1 MFQAHKLKYIKTETK
16 SGEDKAMTGNIVNKA
31 QSALTGKSILKKLGI
46 KKSEMMS
53 HISETGW
60 KQNMLK
66 CLGENSFKAADV
78 LAAAKPLMDRFS
90 QEPEAGWLEFAC
102 QIARAEFYPENFSVQ
117 GDCANEKK
125 ALIILM
131 ESYRAALDAE
141 RAAFPETSK
150 TSLRLLEPAEVA
162 ECVAE
167 SEYLRFREFW
177 YSRYVFEFMRI
188 YSEITPFNISEH
200 ISGVHYI
207 SMHIGSQLA
216 DRGLPVDMA
225 LLSGAAAGHDLG
237 KFGCSAREAARIP
250 YLHYYYTDELL
261 KKLDMPMIAHIASN
275 HSTWDLEL
283 ENLSVESLILIY
295 SDFRVKNYRAEG
307 REHIRFYTLE
317 QAFDVILKKLDNVDS
332 AKRRRYEKVY
342 AKLLDFENYL
352 KNLGVITDIDRQKPA
367 HTEAPQKDAAL
378 LFGNEVVQRLKYT
391 AIDHNI
397 KLMSIFNNES
407 AFGSLIEAARSERQW
422 KKQRTYLNILTE
434 YCTYMT
440 KPEKLMTVSF
450 LYELLSHREGDIR
463 RQAARLIGLII
474 AQYDDV
480 YRKELPD
487 WVDMSDRS
495 DAVSLWETY
504 LSKIVFPDYR
514 MTDQHKSWIGYTL
527 KIVLAEL
534 LRSSDTDK
542 GFEFLNCFFALF
554 ERNRISE
561 KSAFVLLD
569 SFLMIPADMITADI
583 QLTVAEFVCRMSKK
597 ASVPLKIAA
606 LRAAERVSEMNISEQ
621 IKEQLLDAIKNI
633 RINYISAAYL
643 ISKIRNNID
652 GSGEFALDEAAA
664 SEEAVSNML
673 RDNLKVGRHWI
684 LKIINIEL
692 LLDIALN
699 SEDMSRRFYFAAHLS
714 NLLKVSER
722 VTVRHKAGESL
733 IKIAETLPAE
743 QINEIAIE
751 LMKGLEIGEYQFSK
765 YIPDYLGSLALLLPP
780 GELDEFVS
788 ALNGL
793 IEATD
798 DKIGSVALDTLGE
811 IIEQYSFY
819 RYKAGESAD
828 AYNQRKTTMLGMLL
842 KGLSNY
848 REAVSQ
854 EAFMVIGQHIFG
866 SGRMSEAEKT
876 DIFLL
881 IYKKMLTL
889 IAAEKNYDMNFLTNA
904 AALNH
909 IYRFISALPAQQL
922 AQGLAAHK
930 KIAFFPG
937 TFDPFSLSHKGI
949 VEAIAAEG
957 FEVYLAI
964 DEFSWSKKTQPR
976 MIRRRIISMS
986 VADRMN
992 VFLFPDDMPVNIAN
1006 PKDLKR
1012 LKEIF
1017 GQNEPYMVVGSDVIL
1032 NASSYKKPQELDSI
1046 HTMNHIVFRR
1056 QTGGEDS
1063 KSYEKLKAG
1072 YKYISGRIQ
1081 ELKLPVYL
1089 EDISSTRIRE
1099 NIDKGRDISNLIDS
1113 VAQNYIYEN
1122 SLYLREPQDKSFIEE
1137 RKLIV
1142 EPAAAAD
1149 RDVLKG
1155 MHEEIRKRGADIAA
1169 VERYIETP
1177 GVRTAVIRNKN
1188 GQVYAFAAAGVLE
1201 TKSLYDEFGDISI
1214 AEYIRNRAV
1223 GKMLV
1228 IKAIYCSK
1236 KADRSQMIRLLMGE
1250 ILSKA
1255 LCEEL
1260 VYAVYHPFDK
1270 KPQKEVVSALQ
1281 RQGFVEINIAGRDC
1295 GIYEV
1300 DMKEPVVVIENMSTA
1315 LKEPFNKSQRMQEI
1329 LKEAH
1334 EEMQKTLTGINPG
1347 GLVLSFNAELMN
1359 QRIVDIVTDINKV
1372 PNRQLKERVLG
1383 EYMCVP
1389 FGKIFRGVAVPN
1401 TVTKTLHTEKMF
1413 SPTLDSFIIKEYPMY
1428 AKINNQIKTIK
1439 SFDRPVILVDD
1450 LLHKGYRIKAIDPA
1464 LKDSDIDIKEVVVGV
1479 LSGRGKD
1486 LMTIQGRNV
1495 RSVYFL
1501 PNMKAWFVES
1511 TLCPFIGGDE
1521 VRSEEKTEANLINSI
1536 NLILPFAAP
1545 GFLADAPKGAVY
1557 DLSVT
1562 CLKNAARI
1570 FRGLEEEYQNMFKR
1584 KLTIKRLSDVI
1595 KSPRMPNGS
1604 NRVAVDFNLAPSV
1617 YMEDYMQRL
1626 KRLESA
1632 MK

>member
-1 MFQAHKLKYIKTETK
+1 
-16 SGEDKAMTGNIVNKA
+16 MTGNIINRA
-31 QSALTGKSILKKLGI
+31 ETALTGKPVLKKLGI
-46 KKSEMMS
+46 RKPEMLALMA
-53 HISETGW
+53 ETGW
-60 KQNMLK
+60 KKNMLN
-66 CLGENSFKAADV
+66 CLGENRFEAAEILGAV
-78 LAAAKPLMDRFS
+78 RPLMGKFAP
-90 QEPEAGWLEFAC
+90 EPETGWLEFAC
-102 QIARAEFYPENFSVQ
+102 SAARAELYPENFALDSEYK
-117 GDCANEKK
+117 DEKK

-131 ESYRAALDAE
+131 ESFRAALLAE
-141 RAAFPETSK
+141 RAVYPDAAK
-150 TSLRLLEPAEVA
+150 INLRLLDSEAAAGCVSEAE
-162 ECVAE
+162 
-167 SEYLRFREFW
+167 YTRFREFW
-177 YSRYVFEFMRI
+177 HSSYIFEFMRI
-188 YSEITPFNISEH
+188 YSEITPFNISDH

-207 SMHIGSQLA
+207 AMHIGSQLA

-237 KFGCSAREAARIP
+237 KFGCSEKETARIP

-261 KKLDMPMIAHIASN
+261 KRLNMPMIAHIASN

-295 SDFRVKNYRAEG
+295 ADFRVKNYRAG
-307 REHIRFYTLE
+307 SREHIRFYTLK
-317 QAFDVILKKLDNVDS
+317 QAFDVILQKLDNVDE
-332 AKRRRYEKVY
+332 AKHLRYEKVY

-352 KNLGVITDIDRQKPA
+352 KNLGVQTGTDSKEEPA
-367 HTEAPQKDAAL
+367 GEEAAKDAAL

-440 KPEKLMTVSF
+440 KNEKLMTVSF

-463 RQAARLIGLII
+463 RQAARLAGLII

-480 YRKELPD
+480 YRKELPE
-487 WVDMSDRS
+487 WVDLSGRS
-495 DAVSLWETY
+495 DAVLLWEEY
-504 LSKIVFPDYR
+504 LNKIVFPDYR
-514 MTDQHKSWIGYTL
+514 MTDQHRSWIGYTL
-527 KIVLAEL
+527 KIVLAEII
-534 LRSSDTDK
+534 RSSDRAKTA
-542 GFEFLNCFFALF
+542 EFLRCFFDLF
-554 ERNRISE
+554 QKNRISE

-569 SFLMIPADMITADI
+569 SVLMIPQSLITGDI
-583 QLTVAEFVCRMSKK
+583 QAEVAEFARRMSRK
-597 ASVPLKIAA
+597 SSNPLKIAA
-606 LRAAERVSEMNISEQ
+606 LRAAEHIAGMDISQHTAE
-621 IKEQLLDAIKNI
+621 EI
-633 RINYISAAYL
+633 RSAVRNVNINYCSVKYL
-643 ISKIRNNID
+643 KEKITNSIDRN
-652 GSGEFALDEAAA
+652 GEPALDRFMAD
-664 SEEAVSNML
+664 EEAVSNML
-673 RDNLKVGRHWI
+673 RDNLKVGKHWI

-692 LLDIALN
+692 LADIALK
-699 SEDMSRRFYFAAHLS
+699 SEDASRKFYFAAHFS

-722 VTVRHKAGESL
+722 VTVRHRAGESL
-733 IKIAETLPAE
+733 IAAAGTLPSE
-743 QINEIAIE
+743 QINEIAVE

-765 YIPDYLGSLALLLPP
+765 YIPDYLGSLVLLLPP
-780 GELDEFVS
+780 GELDEFVTS
-788 ALNGL
+788 LRGL
-793 IEATD
+793 IEATN

-811 IIEQYSFY
+811 IIEQYSSY
-819 RYKAGESAD
+819 RYREEETAAGYE
-828 AYNQRKTTMLGMLL
+828 NRKTLMLGMLL

-854 EAFMVIGQHIFG
+854 EAFMVTGQRIFG
-866 SGRMSEAEKT
+866 SSRMSDEEKT
-876 DIFLL
+876 DIFRR

-889 IAAEKNYDMNFLTNA
+889 IASEKNYDMNFFTNA

-909 IYRFISALPAQQL
+909 IYRFISAMNTGRYEESL
-922 AQGLAAHK
+922 AEDR

-976 MIRRRIISMS
+976 MIRRQIISMS

-1006 PKDLKR
+1006 PKDLKK

-1017 GQNEPYMVVGSDVIL
+1017 GESRLYMVVGSDVIL
-1032 NASSYKKPQELDSI
+1032 NASSYRKPPEPDSI

-1056 QTGGEDS
+1056 AIGGEDS
-1063 KSYEKLKAG
+1063 RNYEKLKAN
-1072 YKYISGRIQ
+1072 YKYISGRVQ

-1099 NIDKGRDISNLIDS
+1099 NIDRGRDISNLIDT
-1113 VAQNYIYEN
+1113 VAQNFIYEN
-1122 SLYLREPQDKSFIEE
+1122 SLYLREPQDKSFLEE
-1137 RKLIV
+1137 QKLLV
-1142 EPAAAAD
+1142 EPAAPAD
-1149 RDVLKG
+1149 RSILKG
-1155 MHEEIRKRGADIAA
+1155 LHEEIKKRGADISE
-1169 VERYIETP
+1169 VEKYIETP
-1177 GVRTAVIRNKN
+1177 DVSTAVIRNKN
-1188 GQVYAFAAAGVLE
+1188 GQIYAFAAAGILE
-1201 TKSLYDEFGDISI
+1201 TKNLYEEFGDISI

-1236 KADRSQMIRLLMGE
+1236 KADRSRLIRLLMGE

-1255 LCEEL
+1255 LEEEL
-1260 VYAVYHPFDK
+1260 VYAVYHPFDR
-1270 KPQKEVVSALQ
+1270 KPQQDAVSALQ
-1281 RQGFVEINIAGRDC
+1281 RQGFEEITIDGKAC

-1315 LKEPFNKSQRMQEI
+1315 LKEPFNKSSKMQEI
-1329 LKEAH
+1329 LKETH
-1334 EEMQKTLTGINPG
+1334 EEMQRALTKINPG

-1359 QRIVDIVTDINKV
+1359 QRIVDIVTDINGV
-1372 PNRQLKERVLG
+1372 PNRRLKERVLG

-1413 SPTLDSFIIKEYPMY
+1413 SPTLDSFVIKEYPMY
-1428 AKINNQIKTIK
+1428 AKIDNQIRTIK
-1439 SFDRPVILVDD
+1439 SFDRPIILVDD

-1464 LKDSDIDIKEVVVGV
+1464 LKQNNVDIKEVVVGV

-1486 LMTIQGRNV
+1486 LMTIQGRNAK
-1495 RSVYFL
+1495 SVYFL
-1501 PNMKAWFVES
+1501 PNLRAWFVES
-1511 TLCPFIGGDE
+1511 SLCPFIGGDE

-1562 CLKNAARI
+1562 CLRNAAKI
-1570 FRGLEEEYQNMFKR
+1570 FRGLEEEYQNMFER

-1604 NRVAVDFNLAPSV
+1604 NRVVVDFNLAPSV

-1626 KRLESA
+1626 ERLESA
-1632 MK
+1632 LK

>member
-1 MFQAHKLKYIKTETK
+1 
-16 SGEDKAMTGNIVNKA
+16 MTGNIINRA
-31 QSALTGKSILKKLGI
+31 EAALTGKTVLKKLGI
-46 KKSEMMS
+46 RKSEMPAL
-53 HISETGW
+53 ISKTGW
-60 KQNMLK
+60 KKNMLN
-66 CLGENSFKAADV
+66 CLGESRFKAADILKAV
-78 LAAAKPLMDRFS
+78 KPLMNEFAE
-90 QEPEAGWLEFAC
+90 EPAEGWLEFAC
-102 QIARAEFYPENFSVQ
+102 KVSRAGLYPENFALDSEYE
-117 GDCANEKK
+117 DEKK

-131 ESYRAALDAE
+131 ESCRAAFEAE
-141 RAAFPETSK
+141 RAAYPDAAK
-150 TSLRLLEPAEVA
+150 ISLRLLDSEATAGCVSEAE
-162 ECVAE
+162 
-167 SEYLRFREFW
+167 YIRFKEFW
-177 YSRYVFEFMRI
+177 RSRYIFEFMRI

-207 SMHIGSQLA
+207 AMHIGSQLA
-216 DRGLPVDMA
+216 EKGLPVDMA
-225 LLSGAAAGHDLG
+225 LMSGAAAGHDLG
-237 KFGCSAREAARIP
+237 KFGCSERESARIP

-261 KKLDMPMIAHIASN
+261 KRLNMPMIAHIASN

-295 SDFRVKNYRAEG
+295 ADFRVKNYRTGG
-307 REHIRFYTLE
+307 RERIKFYTLE
-317 QAFDVILKKLDNVDS
+317 EAFDVILGKLDNVDD
-332 AKRRRYEKVY
+332 AKRLRYEKVY

-352 KNLGVITDIDRQKPA
+352 KNLGVQTDIDSRESCLSETA
-367 HTEAPQKDAAL
+367 QKDASL

-397 KLMSIFNNES
+397 KLMSVFNNES

-440 KPEKLMTVSF
+440 KTEKLMTVSF

-463 RQAARLIGLII
+463 RQAARLIGIII

-480 YRKELPD
+480 YRKELPE
-487 WVDMSDRS
+487 WVDLSSRS

-504 LSKIVFPDYR
+504 LNKIVFPDYR

-527 KIVLAEL
+527 KIVLAEII
-534 LRSSDTDK
+534 RSSDRDK
-542 GFEFLNCFFALF
+542 TSEFLRCFFDLF
-554 ERNRISE
+554 HRNRISE

-569 SFLMIPADMITADI
+569 SFLMIPHELITEEI
-583 QLTVAEFVCRMSKK
+583 QTEVAEFACRMSKK

-606 LRAAERVSEMNISEQ
+606 LRAAEHISVMDISQHAAEE
-621 IKEQLLDAIKNI
+621 IMSAIKNV
-633 RINYISAAYL
+633 RINYCSVAYL
-643 ISKIRNNID
+643 TDKIRNNINGGGAPAID
-652 GSGEFALDEAAA
+652 KFMAD
-664 SEEAVSNML
+664 EEAVSNML
-673 RDNLKVGRHWI
+673 RDNLKVGRPWV

-699 SEDMSRRFYFAAHLS
+699 SEDTSRKFYFAAHFS

-722 VTVRHKAGESL
+722 VTVRHRAGESL
-733 IKIAETLPAE
+733 IAVAENLPSE
-743 QINEIAIE
+743 QINEIAVE

-765 YIPDYLGSLALLLPP
+765 YIPDYLGSLVLLLPP
-780 GELDEFVS
+780 GELDEFVA
-788 ALNGL
+788 ALRGL
-793 IEATD
+793 IEATN

-811 IIEQYSFY
+811 IIEQYSSY
-819 RYKAGESAD
+819 RHRGKETEAGYE
-828 AYNQRKTTMLGMLL
+828 QRKTTMLGMLL

-866 SGRMSEAEKT
+866 SSRMSDEQKT
-876 DIFLL
+876 DIFMR

-889 IAAEKNYDMNFLTNA
+889 IAAEKSYDMNFFTNA

-909 IYRFISALPAQQL
+909 IYRFISSLNTK
-922 AQGLAAHK
+922 GLEEEFKAER

-949 VEAIAAEG
+949 VEAIAAAG

-976 MIRRRIISMS
+976 MIRRQIISMS

-1006 PKDLKR
+1006 PKDLKK

-1017 GQNEPYMVVGSDVIL
+1017 GENEPYMVVGSDVIL
-1032 NASSYKKPQELDSI
+1032 NASSYRKPPEENSI

-1056 QTGGEDS
+1056 AIGGEDS
-1063 KSYEKLKAG
+1063 RNYEKLKAN
-1072 YKYISGRIQ
+1072 YKYISGKIQ

-1113 VAQNYIYEN
+1113 VAQNFIYEN
-1122 SLYLREPQDKSFIEE
+1122 SLYLREPQDKSFLEE
-1137 RKLIV
+1137 QKLLV
-1142 EPAAAAD
+1142 EPAMQAD
-1149 RDVLKG
+1149 RSILKG
-1155 MHEEIRKRGADIAA
+1155 LHEEIRKRGADAAA
-1169 VERYIETP
+1169 VERYIEDP
-1177 GVRTAVIRNKN
+1177 DVRTAVIRNKN
-1188 GQVYAFAAAGVLE
+1188 GQIYAFAVAGILE
-1201 TKSLYDEFGDISI
+1201 TKNLYEEFGDISI

-1228 IKAIYCSK
+1228 IKAIYCSRR
-1236 KADRSQMIRLLMGE
+1236 ADRSQLIRLLMGE

-1255 LCEEL
+1255 LEEEL
-1260 VYAVYHPFDK
+1260 VYAVYHPFDR
-1270 KPQKEVVSALQ
+1270 KPQQDIVSALQ
-1281 RQGFVEINIAGRDC
+1281 RQGFAEISIGGRGC

-1300 DMKEPVVVIENMSTA
+1300 DMKEPVVVIENMNTA
-1315 LKEPFNKSQRMQEI
+1315 LKEPFNKNPKMQEI
-1329 LKEAH
+1329 LKETH
-1334 EEMQKTLTGINPG
+1334 EEMQRALTEINPG

-1359 QRIVDIVTDINKV
+1359 QRIVDIVTDINGV

-1428 AKINNQIKTIK
+1428 AKIGNQIKTIK
-1439 SFDRPVILVDD
+1439 SFDRPIILVDD

-1464 LKDSDIDIKEVVVGV
+1464 LKRNNVDIKEVVVGV

-1486 LMTIQGRNV
+1486 LMTIQGRNAK
-1495 RSVYFL
+1495 SVYFL

-1545 GFLADAPKGAVY
+1545 GFLADAPRGAVY

-1562 CLKNAARI
+1562 CLKNAAKI
-1570 FRGLEEEYQNMFKR
+1570 FRGLEEEYQNMFER

-1626 KRLESA
+1626 ERLESA
-1632 MK
+1632 LK

>member
-1 MFQAHKLKYIKTETK
+1 
-16 SGEDKAMTGNIVNKA
+16 MTGNIINRA
-31 QSALTGKSILKKLGI
+31 ETALTGKPILKKLGVR
-46 KKSEMMS
+46 KPEMLALMS
-53 HISETGW
+53 KTGW
-60 KQNMLK
+60 KKNMLN
-66 CLGENSFKAADV
+66 CLGENRFEAADILSAV
-78 LAAAKPLMDRFS
+78 RPLMREFAA
-90 QEPEAGWLEFAC
+90 EPDEGWLEFAC
-102 QIARAEFYPENFSVQ
+102 SAARAELYPENFALDSEYK
-117 GDCANEKK
+117 DEKK

-131 ESYRAALDAE
+131 ESFRAALFAETAVYPDA
-141 RAAFPETSK
+141 AKIT
-150 TSLRLLEPAEVA
+150 LRLLDSRTAA
-162 ECVAE
+162 GCV
-167 SEYLRFREFW
+167 SETEYTRFKEFW
-177 YSRYVFEFMRI
+177 RSSYIFEFMRI
-188 YSEITPFNISEH
+188 YSEITPFNISDH

-207 SMHIGSQLA
+207 AMYIGSQLA
-216 DRGLPVDMA
+216 DKGLPVDMA

-237 KFGCSAREAARIP
+237 KFGCSEKETARIP

-261 KKLDMPMIAHIASN
+261 KRLNMPMIAHIASN

-295 SDFRVKNYRAEG
+295 ADFRVKNYRAG
-307 REHIRFYTLE
+307 SREYIRFYTLK
-317 QAFDVILKKLDNVDS
+317 QAFDVILQKLDNVDD
-332 AKRRRYEKVY
+332 AKRLRYEKVY

-352 KNLGVITDIDRQKPA
+352 KNLGVQVGIDSKEEPA
-367 HTEAPQKDAAL
+367 GEEAAKDASL

-407 AFGSLIEAARSERQW
+407 AFASLIEAARSERQW

-440 KPEKLMTVSF
+440 KNEKLMTVSF

-463 RQAARLIGLII
+463 RQAARLAGLII

-480 YRKELPD
+480 YRKELPE
-487 WVDMSDRS
+487 WVNLSGRS
-495 DAVSLWETY
+495 DAVMLWETY
-504 LSKIVFPDYR
+504 LNKIVFPDYR

-527 KIVLAEL
+527 KIVLAEII
-534 LRSSDTDK
+534 RSSDRAKTS
-542 GFEFLNCFFALF
+542 EFLRCFFDLF
-554 ERNRISE
+554 QKNRISE

-569 SFLMIPADMITADI
+569 SVLMIPRNLITCDI
-583 QLTVAEFVCRMSKK
+583 QAEVAEFACRMSKK
-597 ASVPLKIAA
+597 PSNPLKIAA
-606 LRAAERVSEMNISEQ
+606 LRAVEHISGMDISQHTAEEIRSAV
-621 IKEQLLDAIKNI
+621 KNVN
-633 RINYISAAYL
+633 INYCSVKYL
-643 ISKIRNNID
+643 KEKIANNMDKI
-652 GSGEFALDEAAA
+652 GEPALDSFIAD
-664 SEEAVSNML
+664 EEAVSNML
-673 RDNLKVGRHWI
+673 RDNLKVGKHWI

-692 LLDIALN
+692 LADIALK
-699 SEDMSRRFYFAAHLS
+699 SEETSRKFYFAAHFS

-722 VTVRHKAGESL
+722 VTVRHRAGESL
-733 IKIAETLPAE
+733 IAVAKTLPSE
-743 QINEIAIE
+743 QVNEIAVE

-765 YIPDYLGSLALLLPP
+765 YIPDYLGSLVLLLPP
-780 GELDEFVS
+780 GELDEFTVS
-788 ALNGL
+788 LRGL
-793 IEATD
+793 IEATN

-811 IIEQYSFY
+811 IIEQYSSY
-819 RYKAGESAD
+819 RYREEETAAD
-828 AYNQRKTTMLGMLL
+828 YENRKTAMLGMLL

-854 EAFMVIGQHIFG
+854 EAFMVTGQRIFG
-866 SGRMSEAEKT
+866 SSRMSDEEKT
-876 DIFLL
+876 DIFRR

-889 IAAEKNYDMNFLTNA
+889 IASEKNYDMNFFTNA

-909 IYRFISALPAQQL
+909 IYRFISTLNMQKRDSDFAENR
-922 AQGLAAHK
+922 

-976 MIRRRIISMS
+976 MIRRQIISMS

-1006 PKDLKR
+1006 PKDLKK
-1012 LKEIF
+1012 LKGIF
-1017 GQNEPYMVVGSDVIL
+1017 GESRLYMVVGSDVIL
-1032 NASSYKKPQELDSI
+1032 NASSYRKPPEPDSI

-1056 QTGGEDS
+1056 AIGGEDS
-1063 KSYEKLKAG
+1063 KNYEKLKAN
-1072 YKYISGRIQ
+1072 YKYISGRVQ

-1099 NIDKGRDISNLIDS
+1099 NIDSGRDISNLIDT
-1113 VAQNYIYEN
+1113 VAQNFIYEN
-1122 SLYLREPQDKSFIEE
+1122 SLYLREPQDKSFLEE
-1137 RKLIV
+1137 QKLLV
-1142 EPAAAAD
+1142 EPAAQAD
-1149 RDVLKG
+1149 SSILQG
-1155 MHEEIRKRGADIAA
+1155 LHEEIKKRGADAAA
-1169 VERYIETP
+1169 VEKYIEAP
-1177 GVRTAVIRNKN
+1177 DVRTTAIRNKN
-1188 GQVYAFAAAGVLE
+1188 GQIYAFAAASILE
-1201 TKSLYDEFGDISI
+1201 TKNLYEEFGDISI

-1236 KADRSQMIRLLMGE
+1236 KTDRSRLIRLLMGE

-1255 LCEEL
+1255 LEEEL
-1260 VYAVYHPFDK
+1260 VYAVYHPFDRK
-1270 KPQKEVVSALQ
+1270 LQKDVVSALQ
-1281 RQGFVEINIAGRDC
+1281 RQGFAEIIIEGKPC

-1315 LKEPFNKSQRMQEI
+1315 LKEPFNKSPKMQEI
-1329 LKEAH
+1329 LKETH
-1334 EEMQKTLTGINPG
+1334 EEMQRALTKINPG

-1359 QRIVDIVTDINKV
+1359 QRIVDIVTDINGV
-1372 PNRQLKERVLG
+1372 PNRRLKERVPG

-1413 SPTLDSFIIKEYPMY
+1413 SPTLDSFVIKEYPMY
-1428 AKINNQIKTIK
+1428 AKIDNQIRTIK
-1439 SFDRPVILVDD
+1439 SFDRPIILVDD
-1450 LLHKGYRIKAIDPA
+1450 LLHKGYRIRAIDPA
-1464 LKDSDIDIKEVVVGV
+1464 LKQNSVDIKEVVVGV

-1486 LMTIQGRNV
+1486 LMTIQGRNAK
-1495 RSVYFL
+1495 SVYFL
-1501 PNMKAWFVES
+1501 PNLKAWFVES
-1511 TLCPFIGGDE
+1511 SLCPFIGGDE

-1562 CLKNAARI
+1562 CLRNAAKI
-1570 FRGLEEEYQNMFKR
+1570 FRGLEEEYQNMFER

-1626 KRLESA
+1626 ERLESA
-1632 MK
+1632 LK